1 MLCFA
6 LTHCLTPWLFAQAS
20 KRKRGEQ
27 VYASDAWREL
37 ILAQAFKP
45 PSWLGEDADAFEHS
59 EEALVSYEVEIL
71 TGTVSG
77 AGTKAKVFIDLE
89 GAEGG
94 RPRRSGRRVLN
105 TPGQPFDKGKIARF
119 TFDCTALGELKNMK
133 IGHDDSGFSA
143 NWFCEKVT
151 IKRANSAQQWEISV
165 GKVLRTELPLPL
177 SPFPLKDA
185 RMSIKSVALF
195 SNSGSTRRRAT
206 A

>member
-165 GKVLRTELPLPL
+165 GKVLRTELPL
-177 SPFPLKDA
+177 SPFPFPLC
-185 RMSIKSVALF
+185 
-195 SNSGSTRRRAT
+195 
-206 A
+206 

>member
-1 MLCFA
+1 M
-6 LTHCLTPWLFAQAS
+6 
-20 KRKRGEQ
+20 
-27 VYASDAWREL
+27 
-37 ILAQAFKP
+37 
-45 PSWLGEDADAFEHS
+45 LGEDADAFEHS

-165 GKVLRTELPLPL
+165 GKVLRTELPLSLSPFPFPLSPVPFPL
-177 SPFPLKDA
+177 SPFPLSPIPFQMCPGSPVS
-185 RMSIKSVALF
+185 RFLSSVPCPLLA
-195 SNSGSTRRRAT
+195 AK
-206 A
+206 